1 MFTQILIYTFFF
13 AAGVLALLALLRAF
27 SARDVPDVTRFHTL
41 LTDLAL
47 ALMLVGFGQVLRLL
61 FAILQG

>member
-27 SARDVPDVTRFHTL
+27 SARDVPDVTRFPPCSPTWRWH
-41 LTDLAL
+41 
-47 ALMLVGFGQVLRLL
+47 
-61 FAILQG
+61 